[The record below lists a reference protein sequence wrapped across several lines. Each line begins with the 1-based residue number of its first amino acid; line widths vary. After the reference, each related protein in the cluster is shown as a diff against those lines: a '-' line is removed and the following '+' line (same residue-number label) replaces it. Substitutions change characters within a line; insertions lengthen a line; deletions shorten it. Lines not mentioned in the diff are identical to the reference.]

1 MLGPS
6 LDPLDQNLPF
16 SKTELH
22 IKVGGDCSNESPLS
36 GVQVKQD
43 LISLLSA
50 FPHPQQKLC
59 QPGLRCSEFDS
70 A

>member
-50 FPHPQQKLC
+50 VPHPQQKLC